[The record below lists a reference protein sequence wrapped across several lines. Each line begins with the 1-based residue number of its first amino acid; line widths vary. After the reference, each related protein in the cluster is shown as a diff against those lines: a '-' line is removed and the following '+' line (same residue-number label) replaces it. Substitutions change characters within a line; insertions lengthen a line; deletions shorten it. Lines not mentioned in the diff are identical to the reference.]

1 MPESMQTTERSE
13 HARSLFAGIAADYD
27 RWAYLLS
34 FGQDTRWHD
43 RLVEWIAPA
52 ASVPGATVVDVATG
66 TAAVAIAIARR
77 YPCRVIGVDQSPEM
91 LERAAER
98 IRAAGLEQRIELV
111 EARAEELP
119 LEPGSAD
126 ALVHT
131 YLLRYVEDPGETL
144 ATLAAAVRPGGIMA
158 SLEFGR
164 PAGVSRRLWQAY
176 TRLGLPAA
184 GAVAGPGWLATGR
197 FLGRSIEQFDDEY
210 PLPRLLELW
219 RAAGMER
226 IAAQRMSLG
235 GGVLIRGRRPET
247 PQEDA
252 AP

>member
-1 MPESMQTTERSE
+1 MQTTERSE

-27 RWAYLLS
+27 RWANLLS
-34 FGQDTRWHD
+34 FGQDRRWHD
-43 RLVEWIAPA
+43 RLVEWIAPV

-77 YPCRVIGVDQSPEM
+77 YPCRVIGIDQSPEM
-91 LERAAER
+91 LHRAAER
-98 IRAAGLEQRIELV
+98 VDAEGLAGRIELI
-111 EARAEELP
+111 EARAEALP
-119 LEPGSAD
+119 LEPGAAD

-131 YLLRYVEDPGETL
+131 YLLRYVDDPA
-144 ATLAAAVRPGGIMA
+144 ATLAGLARMVRPGGIMA
-158 SLEFGR
+158 SLEFGL
-164 PAGVSRRLWQAY
+164 PDGAARLLWRAY
-176 TRLGLPAA
+176 TRIGLPAA
-184 GAVAGPGWLATGR
+184 GAVAGPGWRATGR
-197 FLGRSIEQFDDEY
+197 FLGGSIERFDREY

-219 RAAGMER
+219 RGAGMER

-235 GGVLIRGRRPET
+235 GGVLIRGRTPET